1 MAPARPGSARLVSAR
16 RVTWAEL
23 FFDVVFVF
31 VITQVTE
38 LLRLDHGPKGLL
50 QALVVFVPVY
60 WAWVG
65 ISVYADTHEVDAV
78 VDRLGLLVVGMASM
92 FMALAMPGA
101 YRDRGVLLGSSYFAA
116 RIILALLALRGPFRN
131 VPRNPYNVALLISG
145 PLMFAG
151 GFVHGPARIAFW
163 FTAGAVDLLAPRL
176 LRKELARIPFD
187 AVHLPERYGLFFI
200 IALGESVILVGAVAA
215 DRPLTPLRLTA
226 VASAYGL
233 AFSLWW
239 IYFHLAARAIQQA
252 MERATIRT
260 EIMRPVLTYA
270 HLCLIGSV
278 VAIAVGLA
286 EVVVEPRHRLHA
298 DAAGLLAGGT
308 ALYLA
313 TFSYTRWRM
322 CRRTSWERLG
332 GVAACLVLV
341 SVGILVPAVVAVL
354 LLIAVVVAVNV
365 SEARR
370 VRQTGPDIDRS
381 SRRPPERAHVVT
393 VINPAQCGALS
404 QANPSGS
411 VKVPASLVIASRCDP
426 APSGETPAS
435 LARARRP

>member
-1 MAPARPGSARLVSAR
+1 MAPARSEPTGLVSAR

-23 FFDVVFVF
+23 FFDVVYVF

-65 ISVYADTHEVDAV
+65 TSVYADTHNVDALL
-78 VDRLGLLVVGMASM
+78 DRLGLLVVGMASL

-101 YRDRGVLLGSSYFAA
+101 YGSRGLLLGGSYFAA
-116 RIILALLALRGPFRN
+116 RIILALLALRGPFRR

-151 GFVHGPARIAFW
+151 GFVNGPARIAFW
-163 FTAGAVDLLAPRL
+163 FTAGAVDLLTPRL

-187 AVHLPERYGLFFI
+187 AAHLPERYGLFFI

-215 DRPLTPLRLTA
+215 ARPLTPLRLIA

-239 IYFHLAARAIQQA
+239 VYFHLAARAIQQA
-252 MERATIRT
+252 MERATVRT
-260 EIMRPVLTYA
+260 EIMRPVLTYG
-270 HLCLIGSV
+270 HLFFVGSV

-286 EVVVEPRHRLHA
+286 EVVEEPWHELHA
-298 DAAGLLAGGT
+298 DTLGLLAGGT
-308 ALYLA
+308 AIYLA
-313 TFSYTRWRM
+313 TFAYTRWRM
-322 CRRTSWERLG
+322 YHRTSWERLSG
-332 GVAACLVLV
+332 AIASLVLIP
-341 SVGILVPAVVAVL
+341 VGIFVPAVIAVL
-354 LLIAVVVAVNV
+354 LLIAVVVVVNV
-365 SEARR
+365 REARR
-370 VRQTGPDIDRS
+370 VRQAGPDLDLP
-381 SRRPPERAHVVT
+381 RPP
-393 VINPAQCGALS
+393 PA
-404 QANPSGS
+404 
-411 VKVPASLVIASRCDP
+411 
-426 APSGETPAS
+426 
-435 LARARRP
+435 